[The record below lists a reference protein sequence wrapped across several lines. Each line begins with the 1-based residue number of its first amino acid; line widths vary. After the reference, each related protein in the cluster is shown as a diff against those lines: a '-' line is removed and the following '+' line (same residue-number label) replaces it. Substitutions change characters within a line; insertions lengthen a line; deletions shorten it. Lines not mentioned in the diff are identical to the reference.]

1 MESNES
7 IGIWWL
13 PGERDR
19 QFEGRLTLQPGKSG
33 VLKLTDWV
41 ESLATPSAINHRRDY
56 DLVFGFIG
64 SKRVTL
70 KNCFVRR
77 FTPHSLGFYEVELHA
92 RTVFVNRPRTDSNEN
107 EDEVSTLEFA
117 HLTFGYTYLNEWMG
131 HLGFDEQNG
140 CVKRSEFQPLS
151 VEIPTPKADIL
162 FSYGTRRT
170 IGLSEYK
177 ARTKA
182 RIQIQLKDNRHI
194 DNYRWFTELSLKNFL
209 TLATGLPNYPLDI
222 NAMTS
227 DRKMST
233 DIYQRLQGFA
243 ERSETVSYNNM
254 LFTLADI
261 RDHISD
267 CLSNWF
273 AKAAKMYP
281 ASHLYVET
289 IDNDSLGPALRFL
302 VLAQALESFHSNSD
316 HKDKYM
322 SSSKFKRIRKTIK
335 GAISDS
341 EFVEDAEKTLL
352 CNLKTRINGANKYS
366 LETRLIDNCDI
377 LSSYAT
383 GAIAEVVGDKV
394 KFAKAVKKARNQLT
408 HHSAK
413 KYERTLVPALPL
425 TDSMEV
431 LLRCCLL
438 TELGLPHEKV
448 SELIWRLVNKRKSYL
463 KPVW

>member
-1 MESNES
+1 MEGIEH
-7 IGIWWL
+7 IGLWWL
-13 PGERDR
+13 PGRREHPI
-19 QFEGRLTLQPGKSG
+19 EGRLTIEPGKG
-33 VLKLTDWV
+33 GILNLTEWV
-41 ESLATPSAINHRRDY
+41 ESLAVPSAINHRKSY
-56 DLVFGFIG
+56 NLVFGLIG
-64 SKRVTL
+64 SKRATL

-77 FTPHSLGFYEVELHA
+77 LTPHSLGFYEVELRA
-92 RTVFVNRPRTDSNEN
+92 RTVFINRPRTDSNEI
-107 EDEVSTLEFA
+107 EDEVSALEFA
-117 HLTFGYTYLNEWMG
+117 HLTFSYTYLNEWMG
-131 HLGFDEQNG
+131 HLGFDDQNG
-140 CVKRSEFQPLS
+140 CVKRREFQPLS

-162 FSYGTRRT
+162 FSYGTQRT
-170 IGLSEYK
+170 FGLSDYN

-209 TLATGLPNYPLDI
+209 TLATGLPNYSFDI

-227 DRKMST
+227 DSKMST
-233 DIYQRLQGFA
+233 DIYQSLQGFA
-243 ERSETVSYNNM
+243 ERSEPVSYDNM

-261 RDHISD
+261 KDHISG
-267 CLSNWF
+267 CLTNWF

-289 IDNDSLGPALRFL
+289 VDNESLGPALRFL
-302 VLAQALESFHSNSD
+302 VLAQALESYHSNSK

-322 SSSKFKRIRKTIK
+322 TSNKFKRIRQTIK
-335 GAISDS
+335 CAIPES
-341 EFVEDAEKTLL
+341 EFIDDAEKTLL
-352 CNLKTRINGANKYS
+352 CNLKTRINSANKYS
-366 LETRLIDNCDI
+366 LETRLIDICDI

-408 HHSAK
+408 HHSAN
-413 KYERTLVPALPL
+413 KYVRTLSPALPL

-448 SELIWRLVNKRKSYL
+448 SEFIWRLVNKRKSYL